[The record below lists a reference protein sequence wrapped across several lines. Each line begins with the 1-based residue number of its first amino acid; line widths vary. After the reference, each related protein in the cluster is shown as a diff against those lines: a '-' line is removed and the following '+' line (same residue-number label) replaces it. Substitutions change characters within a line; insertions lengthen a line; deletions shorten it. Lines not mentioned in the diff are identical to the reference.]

1 MTVKKE
7 KEEVLKIPK
16 ELPVLPVRD
25 IVVFPYMII
34 PLFVARTL
42 SINAIDE
49 ALAKDRMIFLA
60 TQRDQTVEEPSPEQL
75 YPVGTAALIMR
86 MLKMPDGRIKILVQ
100 GVARART
107 EKVLQEEPFLKVSV
121 RRLREH
127 EPAKGDL
134 EVEALVRS
142 VKEQMQKVAAM
153 GKSILPDIMLVVENL
168 DDPGRLADLLGSNL
182 GLRVHDA
189 QEILE
194 LAEPVARLRRV
205 NEVLAK
211 EINLLEMQEKIQSRA
226 KGEIDKSQREYYLR
240 EQLKAIQKE
249 LGDADER
256 SGEMAEFRTKI
267 DAAGMPET
275 VRAQALKQ
283 LDRLAHMHQDAAE
296 ASMLRTYLDWLVE
309 LPWSRATTDVLDIP
323 AAEKVLDEDH
333 YDLEKVKTRILE
345 YLAVRKLRE
354 QMKGPILCF
363 VGPPG
368 VGKTSLGRSIARALG
383 RKFARISLG
392 GVRDEAEI
400 RGHRRTYVGALP
412 GKIIQGIHTA
422 GSNNPVFMLDEI
434 DKLGADFRGD
444 PSAALLEVLDPE
456 QNNSFADHYLG
467 LPFDLSK
474 VLFIATANMMDP
486 IPGPLK
492 DRMEVLV
499 IPGYTDD
506 EKLHIART
514 YILPRQLEEHG
525 LAPEAVRIPD
535 AVFLRIINQYTRE
548 AGLRNLE
555 REVAAVCRKLARKV
569 ASGEPGPYGLTPK
582 MLEQMLGPRRY
593 FHEGEQ
599 EHSECGVATGLA
611 WTPTGGRDP
620 LRRDH
625 ADEGRQGADAHR
637 PARRRHEG
645 VGAGRRQL
653 RALARREPRHRPGLP
668 REARHPHP
676 RPGRRHPEGRP
687 LGGRHDR
694 DLADLGALE
703 RAGQQGRR
711 DDRRDHAARPG
722 AADRRAQGEDP
733 RRAPRRHPHDHRAGE
748 ERAPTST
755 ELPPKIRRSMTF
767 VLVESMEEVLATALV
782 ARTGRRPSCRQ
793 TRPCSPAGWE
803 GFFRPSGVAE
813 GLLVRRPPDRLRAP
827 IPLPSGRRIR
837 SPAGSGSTS
846 PTFP

>member
-1 MTVKKE
+1 VTVKKE
-7 KEEVLKIPK
+7 KEEVLRIPK

-60 TQRDQTVEEPSPEQL
+60 TQKDQSVEEPAPEQL

-100 GVARART
+100 GVARARS
-107 EKVLQEEPFLKVSV
+107 EKVLQEEPFLKVQV
-121 RRLREH
+121 KKLREH
-127 EPAKGDL
+127 EPEKGDL

-153 GKSILPDIMLVVENL
+153 GKVVLPDILLVAENL

-182 GLRVHDA
+182 GLRVHEA

-194 LAEPVARLRRV
+194 LADPAARLRRV

-211 EINLLEMQEKIQSRA
+211 EINLLEMQEKIQTRA

-249 LGDADER
+249 LGDVDER
-256 SGEMAEFRTKI
+256 SGEMAELRKKI
-267 DAAGMPET
+267 ADAAMPEA
-275 VRAQALKQ
+275 VQAQAIKQ
-283 LDRLAHMHQDAAE
+283 LDRLGHMHQDAAE

-309 LPWSRATTDVLDIP
+309 LPWSVSTTDNLDIP
-323 AAEKVLDEDH
+323 AAELVLNEDH

-444 PSAALLEVLDPE
+444 PAAALLEVLDPE

-474 VLFIATANMMDP
+474 VLFVATANMMDP

-514 YILPRQLEEHG
+514 YILPRQLKEHG
-525 LAPEAVRIPD
+525 LAPD
-535 AVFLRIINQYTRE
+535 AVKMPDKVILKIISQYTRE

-569 ASGEPGPYGLTPK
+569 ASGEPGPYALTPH
-582 MLEQMLGPRRY
+582 MIEQMLGPQR
-593 FHEGEQ
+593 FHHEGEQ
-599 EHSECGVATGLA
+599 EKSECGVATGLA
-611 WTPTGGRDP
+611 WTPAGGEILYVETTLMKGGKGLTLTGQLGDVMKESAQAAVSYARSRAESLGIDP
-620 LRRDH
+620 DFH
-625 ADEGRQGADAHR
+625 AKNDIHIHVPAGAIPKDGPSA
-637 PARRRHEG
+637 G
-645 VGAGRRQL
+645 VTIATSL
-653 RALARREPRHRPGLP
+653 ISALS
-668 REARHPHP
+668 
-676 RPGRRHPEGRP
+676 GRP
-687 LGGRHDR
+687 VNKDVAMTGEVTLRGRVLPIGGLKEKT
-694 DLADLGALE
+694 LAA
-703 RAGQQGRR
+703 
-711 DDRRDHAARPG
+711 
-722 AADRRAQGEDP
+722 
-733 RRAPRRHPHDHRAGE
+733 HRAGI
-748 ERAPTST
+748 RTIVLPALNKADLD
-755 ELPPKIRRSMTF
+755 ELPPKVRRSMKF
-767 VLVESMEEVLATALV
+767 VPVESMDEVLATALV
-782 ARTGRRPSCRQ
+782 AKDAGTEATCEARNAVAPE
-793 TRPCSPAGWE
+793 PASP
-803 GFFRPSGVAE
+803 
-813 GLLVRRPPDRLRAP
+813 
-827 IPLPSGRRIR
+827 
-837 SPAGSGSTS
+837 
-846 PTFP
+846 

>member
-1 MTVKKE
+1 VTKKE

-34 PLFVARTL
+34 PLFVARAL

-49 ALAKDRMIFLA
+49 ALAKDRMIFLS
-60 TQRDQTVEEPSPEQL
+60 TQKDQTVEEPAPEQIFG
-75 YPVGTAALIMR
+75 VGTAALIMR

-100 GVARART
+100 GVARARI
-107 EKVLQEEPFLKVSV
+107 EKVLQEEPFLKVQV

-153 GKSILPDIMLVVENL
+153 GKVVLPDIMLVAENL

-194 LAEPVARLRRV
+194 VADPVARLRRV
-205 NEVLAK
+205 NELLAK
-211 EINLLEMQEKIQSRA
+211 EMNLLEMQEKIQSSA

-249 LGDADER
+249 LGDTDER
-256 SGEMAEFRTKI
+256 SGELAEYRRKV
-267 DAAGMPET
+267 AEAGMPEA
-275 VRAQALKQ
+275 VQAQALKQ
-283 LDRLAHMHQDAAE
+283 LDRLGHMHQDAAE

-309 LPWSRATTDVLDIP
+309 LPWSRSTTDNLDIP
-323 AAEKVLDEDH
+323 AAEQVLNEDH

-412 GKIIQGIHTA
+412 GKIIQGIHSA
-422 GSNNPVFMLDEI
+422 GTNNPVFMLDEI

-444 PSAALLEVLDPE
+444 PAAALLEVLDPE

-467 LPFDLSK
+467 QPFDLSK

-486 IPGPLK
+486 IPGPLR

-514 YILPRQLEEHG
+514 YILPRQLREHG
-525 LAPEAVRIPD
+525 LAPDGVRIPD
-535 AVFLRIINQYTRE
+535 AVFLKIINQYTRE

-569 ASGEPGPYGLTPK
+569 ASGEPGPYALTPRL
-582 MLEQMLGPRRY
+582 LEQMLGPRRY

-599 EHSECGVATGLA
+599 EKSECGVATGLA
-611 WTPTGGRDP
+611 WTPTGGEILYVETTLMKGGKGLTLTGQLGEVMKESAQAAVSYARSRAESLGIDP
-620 LRRDH
+620 DFHAKNDIHIHVPAGAIPKDGPSAGVTIATSLISALSSTPVNKGVAMTGEITLR
-625 ADEGRQGADAHR
+625 GRVLPIGGLK
-637 PARRRHEG
+637 EKT
-645 VGAGRRQL
+645 
-653 RALARREPRHRPGLP
+653 LA
-668 REARHPHP
+668 A
-676 RPGRRHPEGRP
+676 
-687 LGGRHDR
+687 
-694 DLADLGALE
+694 
-703 RAGQQGRR
+703 
-711 DDRRDHAARPG
+711 
-722 AADRRAQGEDP
+722 
-733 RRAPRRHPHDHRAGE
+733 HRAGI
-748 ERAPTST
+748 RTIIAPAKNSPDLE
-755 ELPPKIRRSMTF
+755 ELPPKIRRSMKF
-767 VLVESMEEVLATALV
+767 ILVESMDEVLATALV
-782 ARTGRRPSCRQ
+782 AKEKGAGDSCAKGSAVEQ
-793 TRPCSPAGWE
+793 PAGT
-803 GFFRPSGVAE
+803 A
-813 GLLVRRPPDRLRAP
+813 
-827 IPLPSGRRIR
+827 
-837 SPAGSGSTS
+837 
-846 PTFP
+846 